1 MDCDTIRSGM
11 PWDHDESVIM
21 VNNNNDEAKDIIVTR
36 LSLSVSCL

>member
-21 VNNNNDEAKDIIVTR
+21 VNNNNAASDIIIIMMR
-36 LSLSVSCL
+36 LKI